1 MAAIRLIVESIVY
14 SKDLGTAEYVQRTE
28 ATCLLF
34 LSLTTWSLKER
45 TAGFSPLEESN
56 ATITARKT
64 SQSLRKSLCRLA
76 QL

>member
-1 MAAIRLIVESIVY
+1 MAAIRLIVESVVY

-45 TAGFSPLEESN
+45 MQDSVLSKKATPLLQPGKHRN
-56 ATITARKT
+56 
-64 SQSLRKSLCRLA
+64 L
-76 QL
+76 